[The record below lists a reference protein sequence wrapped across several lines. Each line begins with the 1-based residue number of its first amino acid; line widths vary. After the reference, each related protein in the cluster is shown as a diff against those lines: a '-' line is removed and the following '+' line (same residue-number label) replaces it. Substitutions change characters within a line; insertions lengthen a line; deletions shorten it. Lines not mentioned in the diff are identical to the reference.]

1 MYNVFNR
8 LLSTSYFTKTVK
20 IGGIYPSLEEAVEF
34 CWSSFADKH
43 TPGGGG
49 GVLPYM
55 GYIGTCRGIGY
66 GFGGSRSLNR
76 VSFLTLLFLCPWCG
90 P

>member
-1 MYNVFNR
+1 MHSGFV
-8 LLSTSYFTKTVK
+8 
-20 IGGIYPSLEEAVEF
+20 P
-34 CWSSFADKH
+34 W
-43 TPGGGG
+43 GG

-66 GFGGSRSLNR
+66 GFLGSRSLNR